1 MAIKVDFEKAYDKL
15 EWSFIHKVLQTF
27 HFPQD
32 LIKVIM
38 SCVSSTSISVMV
50 DGGAFE
56 PFAPSRGIR
65 KGDPLSPYILILCM
79 ELLGHLIKKCTKGT

>member
-1 MAIKVDFEKAYDKL
+1 MAIKVDFEKAYEKL

-38 SCVSSTSISVMV
+38 SCVSSTSILVMV
-50 DGGAFE
+50 DGGCFWALCPLE
-56 PFAPSRGIR
+56 RNQKRGPFIPVHTH
-65 KGDPLSPYILILCM
+65 PLHGTPGTPY
-79 ELLGHLIKKCTKGT
+79 